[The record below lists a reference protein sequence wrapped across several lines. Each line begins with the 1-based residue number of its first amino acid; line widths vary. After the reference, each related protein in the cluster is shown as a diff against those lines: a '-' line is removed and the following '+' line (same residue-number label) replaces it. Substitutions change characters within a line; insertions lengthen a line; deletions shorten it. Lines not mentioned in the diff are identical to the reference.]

1 MFAKRANS
9 SQGAWP
15 KPGRKRGRQKDA
27 EGQSLQLERVLGLSV
42 TRPSALTL
50 NQNLDT
56 PVLAYPAGGIVVL
69 YNYKRNRQVGFLTP
83 NATFDAERG
92 AGSTGGRRASLAA
105 GGKAVSC
112 VAYSQDGEYLAVGE
126 AGHQP
131 KVLIWKGS
139 TLVSELVGHLYGV
152 LAVAFCPDCKYLVSV
167 GYQHDGLLYVWNWR
181 TGQRLAYAKLDAKIH
196 SLAFSPKGD
205 FFVTVGVQHVTFWP
219 MDADKLVQNAKA
231 AKPVNIVLEGTS
243 GQFTSHKNCVFMDV
257 ACSTASDG
265 KTTTYSITDDGTLV
279 CFSHDREL
287 VKWVELKV
295 PGRSVNV
302 SAKYIA
308 CGCADGVIRLFE
320 TFTMQYIVT
329 LPKTHP
335 IDVHPHTRGSPTSS
349 SLYPDVEA
357 IAIDAHSEKLAC
369 IFNDHSLLIWNI
381 KDPKH
386 PKTYRSFLW
395 HSDAI
400 WGVEMVPTIAD
411 DYPSVD
417 SESPPSGLP
426 PNTFVTYSSDGTV
439 RFWNLDGTSS
449 AHSVSPT
456 GSETSNGLT
465 VSDYFRQ
472 NDYSRELL
480 RILYVDRA
488 GILKLKT
495 HTDGE
500 PSAAE
505 KTGVRALRVT
515 PDGQFLASGDRLGNV
530 RVHELVTFQQLKFLE
545 AHEAEVLSIDFSD
558 DPHADSFLMATAS
571 RDRLIHVFD
580 GARDFELVQ
589 TLDDHT
595 SSITSVRFCDNG
607 RRLMSC
613 GADRSLIFRVTDTGN
628 GFQSY
633 HKALS
638 RSTIYDL
645 DIDATSKYLA
655 TVSQDRRIN
664 VYSVNTGK
672 SVRSYRPEF
681 DDTSADSG
689 FTKLSLDQ
697 SGAYAATSASDKT
710 IRIFDFY
717 SGDCL
722 GRVASGHSELVTG
735 VKFTL
740 DCKHLIST
748 GADGCIFVWK
758 LSKRITQQMQ
768 KRLGKKF
775 GSGNGAT
782 RSNSFTQSQV
792 SAPETDQP
800 SFQSGELGDTSSIR
814 SSGDAL
820 PSNEPASLPFL
831 FSELGLPAWARTT
844 RNRELEA
851 DQGRFVAPKGRWAQ
865 RVGQEGVML
874 FSELSES
881 APPVARMDDVF
892 DRRYTF
898 EQDRI
903 PNTPRREEGAS
914 VTKITDGLAGPS
926 DQIIRHGVTTNDMVV
941 QDLDSMA
948 LTSSHIS
955 DDDVDEPTEMDIED
969 DEEFDEDHIVFL
981 PSEDKEDT
989 LYIVMAQDAKEQS
1002 HDASETAPVDESRK
1016 SQTPEQS
1023 PDLSNTL
1030 VEPDKISRTPKT
1042 GKEEEDDEGEGGSGS
1057 KEFGDMTFEE
1067 YIGQS
1072 VALSAGL
1079 DIRQSLSAKHLAL
1092 RNHETTSH
1100 AENQSLKAQ
1109 PSAEEEKGPMP
1120 ISTVSETRTSSGDEG
1135 TEAASTT
1142 SLRQRKEATAQE
1154 VAKVRQ
1160 KLAAMGIIWRSA
1172 ENLALTEL
1180 PSESAAE
1187 TPAVQNAIEN
1197 PELVHAIS
1205 HDAERADDQQNPAQ
1219 MEERPYTPHET
1230 APELVRSPYR
1240 SRSMSPIRSA
1250 VNRDVIV
1257 NAIAHPVPAPHDEAR
1272 TPAGSQEG
1280 ANQTMEEQEDEEEK
1294 EEDELDGGA
1303 AVPDNVVEMTDPA
1316 TDAMDQIPKAE
1327 GADLESISVDELKLF
1342 RSLADRSAQALVKL
1356 ATRKPSSDEE
1366 RIANEIRSS
1375 LNYVYE
1381 ATATALEKSDPPPEA
1396 LFKDGKM
1403 IHLLEKYSE
1412 ILVDMVQKK
1421 LQDGQS

>member
-27 EGQSLQLERVLGLSV
+27 EGQALQLERVLGLSV

-92 AGSTGGRRASLAA
+92 AGSTGGRRTSLAA
-105 GGKAVSC
+105 GVKAVSC

-167 GYQHDGLLYVWNWR
+167 GYEHDGLLYVWNWR
-181 TGQRLAYAKLDAKIH
+181 TGQRLAYGKLETKIH

-205 FFVTVGVQHVTFWP
+205 FFVTVGVQHVKFWP
-219 MDADKLVQNAKA
+219 MDADTLVQNAKA
-231 AKPVNIVLEGTS
+231 AKPVNIVLEGIS
-243 GQFTSHKNCVFMDV
+243 GSFTSHKNCVFMDV

-279 CFSHDREL
+279 CFSYEREL
-287 VKWVELKV
+287 VKWVELKM
-295 PGRSVNV
+295 PGRSLNV

-335 IDVHPHTRGSPTSS
+335 IDVHPHARSNPTSS

-400 WGVEMVPTIAD
+400 WGVEMVPSTAD

-417 SESPPSGLP
+417 AESPPSGLP

-449 AHSVSPT
+449 AHGISPT
-456 GSETSNGLT
+456 GSDTSNGLT

-488 GILKLKT
+488 GILKLKAQ
-495 HTDGE
+495 TDGV

-515 PDGQFLASGDRLGNV
+515 ADGQFLASGDRLGNV
-530 RVHELVTFQQLKFLE
+530 RVHELVNFQQLKFLE

-558 DPHADSFLMATAS
+558 DPHAESFLMATAS

-613 GADRSLIFRVTDTGN
+613 GADRSLIFRVADHGN

-775 GSGNGAT
+775 GSGNVAT

-792 SAPETDQP
+792 SASETDQP
-800 SFQSGELGDTSSIR
+800 SFQSGDLGDISSVR
-814 SSGDAL
+814 SSEDAL

-844 RNRELEA
+844 RDRELEA

-874 FSELSES
+874 FSELGES
-881 APPVARMDDVF
+881 AHPVARMDDGF

-903 PNTPRREEGAS
+903 PNTPRRGEDAS

-926 DQIIRHGVTTNDMVV
+926 DQILRHGVASNDMVV
-941 QDLDSMA
+941 QDLDSIA

-969 DEEFDEDHIVFL
+969 DEEFDEDHTVFI
-981 PSEDKEDT
+981 PSEDKEDS
-989 LYIVMAQDAKEQS
+989 LYIVVAQDAKEQS
-1002 HDASETAPVDESRK
+1002 HDASETVPADESRTP
-1016 SQTPEQS
+1016 QPPEQS

-1030 VEPDKISRTPKT
+1030 VEPDKIPRAHEA
-1042 GKEEEDDEGEGGSGS
+1042 GKEEDDESGLGS
-1057 KEFGDMTFEE
+1057 KEFGDMTFQE

-1079 DIRQSLSAKHLAL
+1079 DIRQSLSARHLAL

-1100 AENQSLKAQ
+1100 AEDQVLNAQ
-1109 PSAEEEKGPMP
+1109 PSAQEEQGSIPV
-1120 ISTVSETRTSSGDEG
+1120 ITDSESRTSSGDEG

-1187 TPAVQNAIEN
+1187 APAVQTAIHS
-1197 PELVHAIS
+1197 PESMQSTASDVV
-1205 HDAERADDQQNPAQ
+1205 EPGEDQQNPAQ
-1219 MEERPYTPHET
+1219 MEERPHTPHE
-1230 APELVRSPYR
+1230 ASPELVRSPYR
-1240 SRSMSPIRSA
+1240 SRSMSPVRSA

-1257 NAIAHPVPAPHDEAR
+1257 NAIAHPAPVLHDEEHTA
-1272 TPAGSQEG
+1272 AGSPEVAEPAVQ
-1280 ANQTMEEQEDEEEK
+1280 EEE
-1294 EEDELDGGA
+1294 EGLDCGA
-1303 AVPDNVVEMTDPA
+1303 AVPEDIIEVMDPVS
-1316 TDAMDQIPKAE
+1316 DAIDQIPEAE
-1327 GADLESISVDELKLF
+1327 GVDLESISVDDLRLF

-1356 ATRKPSSDEE
+1356 ATREPSSDEE
-1366 RIANEIRSS
+1366 RMANEIRSS

-1381 ATATALEKSDPPPEA
+1381 SATTALGKSDSPPEA

-1403 IHLLEKYSE
+1403 IDLLEKYSE
-1412 ILVDMVQKK
+1412 VLVDMVQKK
-1421 LQDGQS
+1421 LRDGQS